1 MPCSNQPPLPPKPQP
16 PPPPSPSLQNLE
28 NPLPPPPPPSSNAP
42 LPSPNPPEATTT
54 ISKTSKNK
62 PKSSLSALFIPPT
75 PLTEAHIISLI
86 HGSKTVLQL
95 HQIHAQIIIHNL
107 SSSSLITTQLI
118 SSSSLRKSINHS
130 LAVFNHHQPKNLFTF
145 NALIRGLT
153 TNSHF
158 FNAIFHFKLML
169 RSGIKPDR
177 LTYPFVLKS
186 MAGLFLKELGMTI
199 HCMVLRCGI
208 EFDSFVRVSLAD
220 MYVKVEKLGS
230 AFKVFDESPERFDS
244 GSSALLWNVLIKGCC
259 KAGSMKK
266 AVKLFKAMP
275 MKENVSWSTLIDGFA
290 KNGDMDRAMEL
301 FDQMP
306 EKNVVSWTTMVDGF
320 SRNGDCEKAL
330 SMFFKMLGEGVK
342 PNAFTVVSALSACA
356 KIGALEAGLR
366 IHKYIK
372 DNGLHLTE
380 ALGTALVDMYAKC
393 GDIES
398 ASEVFGK
405 TKQKSILTWTVMI
418 WGWAIHG
425 HSEQAIA
432 CFKQMMFAG
441 IKPDEV
447 VFLALLTACMHSG
460 QVDIGLN
467 FFDSMRLDYCIEPSM
482 KHYTLIVDMLGRSG
496 QLTEAL
502 RFIERM
508 PVNPDFVIWGA
519 LFCACRAHKKTKMAK
534 FALKKLRE
542 LEPTHTG
549 NYVFLSNAYAA
560 LGQWEDAER
569 VRVLMQNRGFH
580 KNSGWSFIEV
590 EGQVHRFVSGDHD
603 HKDAKAICLK
613 LEEIKAGAV
622 KQGCIPG
629 TEWVLHNMEQEE
641 KEDVLGIHGEKLAL
655 AFALICTPPRMTI
668 RIVKNLLVCGDCH
681 SLMKYASK
689 MSQREIILRDM
700 KRFHLFKDGSC
711 SCGDHW

>member
-1 MPCSNQPPLPPKPQP
+1 M
-16 PPPPSPSLQNLE
+16 
-28 NPLPPPPPPSSNAP
+28 
-42 LPSPNPPEATTT
+42 
-54 ISKTSKNK
+54 
-62 PKSSLSALFIPPT
+62 
-75 PLTEAHIISLI
+75 
-86 HGSKTVLQL
+86 
-95 HQIHAQIIIHNL
+95 
-107 SSSSLITTQLI
+107 
-118 SSSSLRKSINHS
+118 
-130 LAVFNHHQPKNLFTF
+130 
-145 NALIRGLT
+145 
-153 TNSHF
+153 
-158 FNAIFHFKLML
+158 
-169 RSGIKPDR
+169 KPDR

-186 MAGLFLKELGMTI
+186 MAGLFSTELGMAI
-199 HCMVLRCGI
+199 HCMILRCGI
-208 EFDSFVRVSLAD
+208 ELDSFVRVSLVD

-266 AVKLFKAMP
+266 ALKLFKAMP
-275 MKENVSWSTLIDGFA
+275 KKENVSWSTLIDGFA

-320 SRNGDCEKAL
+320 SRNGDSEKAL
-330 SMFFKMLGEGVK
+330 SMFSKMLEEGVR
-342 PNAFTVVSALSACA
+342 PNAFTIVSALSACA
-356 KIGALEAGLR
+356 KIGGLEAGLR

-393 GDIES
+393 GNIES
-398 ASEVFGK
+398 ASEVFGE
-405 TKQKSILTWTVMI
+405 TEQKSIRTWTVMI

-441 IKPDEV
+441 
-447 VFLALLTACMHSG
+447 
-460 QVDIGLN
+460 
-467 FFDSMRLDYCIEPSM
+467 
-482 KHYTLIVDMLGRSG
+482 RSG
-496 QLTEAL
+496 QLKEAL

-508 PVNPDFVIWGA
+508 PMNPDFVIWGA

-534 FALKKLRE
+534 FALNKLLK

-549 NYVFLSNAYAA
+549 NYIFLSNAYAA

-569 VRVLMQNRGFH
+569 VRVLMQNRGVH
-580 KNSGWSFIEV
+580 KNSGWSCIEV

-603 HKDAKAICLK
+603 HKDSKAICLK
-613 LEEIKAGAV
+613 LEEIMAGAV
-622 KQGCIPG
+622 KQGYIPG

-641 KEDVLGIHGEKLAL
+641 KEDVLGSHGEKLAL
-655 AFALICTPPRMTI
+655 AFALICTSPGMTI
-668 RIVKNLLVCGDCH
+668 RIVKNLQVCGDCH

-689 MSQREIILRDM
+689 ISQREIMLRDM
-700 KRFHLFKDGSC
+700 KRFHHFKDGSC
-711 SCGDHW
+711 SCRDHW

>member
-1 MPCSNQPPLPPKPQP
+1 
-16 PPPPSPSLQNLE
+16 
-28 NPLPPPPPPSSNAP
+28 
-42 LPSPNPPEATTT
+42 
-54 ISKTSKNK
+54 
-62 PKSSLSALFIPPT
+62 
-75 PLTEAHIISLI
+75 
-86 HGSKTVLQL
+86 
-95 HQIHAQIIIHNL
+95 
-107 SSSSLITTQLI
+107 
-118 SSSSLRKSINHS
+118 
-130 LAVFNHHQPKNLFTF
+130 
-145 NALIRGLT
+145 
-153 TNSHF
+153 
-158 FNAIFHFKLML
+158 ML

-186 MAGLFLKELGMTI
+186 MAGLFSTELGMAI

-208 EFDSFVRVSLAD
+208 ELDSFVRVSLVD

-230 AFKVFDESPERFDS
+230 AFKVFDESPDRFDS

-275 MKENVSWSTLIDGFA
+275 KKENVSWSTLIDGFA

-320 SRNGDCEKAL
+320 SRNGDSEKAL
-330 SMFFKMLGEGVK
+330 SMFSKMLEEGVR
-342 PNAFTVVSALSACA
+342 PNAFTIVSALSACA
-356 KIGALEAGLR
+356 KIGGLEAGLR

-393 GDIES
+393 GNIES
-398 ASEVFGK
+398 ASEVFGE
-405 TKQKSILTWTVMI
+405 TEQKSIRTWTVMI

-496 QLTEAL
+496 QLKEAL

-508 PVNPDFVIWGA
+508 AMNPDFVIWGA

-534 FALKKLRE
+534 FALNKLLK

-549 NYVFLSNAYAA
+549 NYMFLSNAYAA

-569 VRVLMQNRGFH
+569 VRVLMQNRGVH
-580 KNSGWSFIEV
+580 KNSGWSCIEV

-603 HKDAKAICLK
+603 HKDSKAICLK
-613 LEEIKAGAV
+613 LEEIMAGAV
-622 KQGCIPG
+622 KQGYIPG

-641 KEDVLGIHGEKLAL
+641 KEVVLGSHGEKLAL
-655 AFALICTPPRMTI
+655 AFALICTSPGMTI
-668 RIVKNLLVCGDCH
+668 RIVKNLQVCGDCH

-689 MSQREIILRDM
+689 ISQREIILRDM
-700 KRFHLFKDGSC
+700 KRFHHFKDGSC
-711 SCGDHW
+711 SCRDHW